1 MKRTLAILLLS
12 LLVLNVSAQ
21 KKRCKND
28 FSPEK
33 FQIELEQ
40 FITRNACLTPQEA
53 SKFFPLYNEMR
64 DKQRSLNDEKKQ
76 LKRIKPVTEA
86 ECKKYI
92 QEIDKIDL
100 EVKQLQRRYH
110 EEFMRMLPASK
121 VYDIIKAEDKFHR
134 QAFKRMAD
142 KVKKK

>member
-21 KKRCKND
+21 KKRFKND